1 MSIGRGRLHT
11 EHGPIERAQ
20 AHGMLNV
27 IKCEV
32 RLASPNSQPATKI
45 PRLRQVGIDR
55 ETPIDESRSVVELM
69 GYKGESISTHAQR
82 YRVISTQ
89 MHCFPGQPRS
99 FGTFLRMLD
108 PATRLA
114 LHVAPRGHA
123 IGAGQTRVE
132 LDRPAKELQR
142 LAVRVPGPPMSARQ
156 PTQVIVVCI
165 QIFGWFALGPLDL
178 RMLQLRRDGTH
189 DAGSHVVL

>member
-1 MSIGRGRLHT
+1 MSISRGRLHA
-11 EHGPIERAQ
+11 ERGPVERAQ
-20 AHGMLNV
+20 AHGVRNV

-32 RLASPNSQPATKI
+32 RLASPYSQPATKI

-55 ETPIDESRSVVELM
+55 DSLIHESRSMVELT
-69 GYKGESISTHAQR
+69 GDKGESISTHAQR

-108 PATRLA
+108 HPATRLA
-114 LHVAPRGHA
+114 LDVAPRGHA

-132 LDRPAKELQR
+132 LDRSAKELKR
-142 LAVRVPGPPMSARQ
+142 LAVCVLGPAMSGRQ

-165 QIFGWFALGPLDL
+165 QI
-178 RMLQLRRDGTH
+178 
-189 DAGSHVVL
+189 